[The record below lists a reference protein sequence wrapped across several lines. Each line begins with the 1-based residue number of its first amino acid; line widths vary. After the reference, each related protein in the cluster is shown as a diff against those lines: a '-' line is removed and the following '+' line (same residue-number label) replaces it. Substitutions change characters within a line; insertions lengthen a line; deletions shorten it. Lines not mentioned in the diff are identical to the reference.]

1 MLTREMINKDDATSK
16 FAEHFKTKNSIKNLL
31 KKVPNAKTISTLF
44 EDEKYGVEILG
55 YSNLE
60 EQFDI
65 VMKDVFALYTAQ
77 VTEWREEGNNRPLP
91 ARVDLLK
98 DLLSER
104 MKKAPGSEIA
114 ASLGDFMK
122 SATGKEVDKILKD
135 AGIEDTNSLYLD
147 VLTWVAARSII
158 IRATVP
164 VEKVEGEIVV
174 ENAGHTATKKEP
186 KEIVVVE
193 STKENKFDKVI
204 ELITGLDANV
214 SDDEIL
220 RVVSIIKPFIPELV
234 EEFSKKLD
242 EISAEACKKVK
253 NTRVVTMIRKELPEK
268 FTLKGIDVNKLI
280 AFVGSMDFGTGADV
294 MVRNL
299 FFIIVDT
306 LRNLDNDE
314 KLYETAK
321 FIIKMLK
328 CCDNESAFVEELL
341 MQSSRVNDIIKELS
355 ASGGTTTKTSS
366 TTEANPVVQ
375 GSKPAK
381 EESTGEYQMTADE
394 KEFAEKYASER
405 NGNYT
410 FGMGIG
416 KLAASYIRRPATA

>member
-1 MLTREMINKDDATSK
+1 MLTREMIIKDDATSK

-44 EDEKYGVEILG
+44 EDEKYGNEILG

-60 EQFDI
+60 EQFDT

-77 VTEWREEGNNRPLP
+77 VAEWREEGNNRPLP

-104 MKKAPGSEIA
+104 MKKAPGSDIA

-122 SATGKEVDKILKD
+122 STTGKEVDKILKD
-135 AGIEDTNSLYLD
+135 AGIEDTNGLYLD
-147 VLTWVAARSII
+147 LLTWVAARTII
-158 IRATVP
+158 IRATIP
-164 VEKVEGEIVV
+164 VEKVEGEIIV

-193 STKENKFDKVI
+193 PPKNEKFDKVI

-220 RVVSIIKPFIPELV
+220 RVVTIIKPFIPELV
-234 EEFSKKLD
+234 EEFSKRLD
-242 EISAEACKKVK
+242 EISVEACEKLKK
-253 NTRVVTMIRKELPEK
+253 TRVATMIRKELPEK
-268 FTLKGIDVNKLI
+268 FSIKGINVDKLI
-280 AFVGSMDFGTGADV
+280 AFIGSMNLEAGEDV

-299 FFIIVDT
+299 FFIIVDV

-314 KLYETAK
+314 KLYEAAK
-321 FIIKMLK
+321 FIIKMFK

-341 MQSSRVNDIIKELS
+341 MQSSRVNDIIKELH
-355 ASGGTTTKTSS
+355 ATGGTA
-366 TTEANPVVQ
+366 TETRAITETRPVQ
-375 GSKPAK
+375 ESKPVK
-381 EESTGEYQMTADE
+381 EESADEYQMTADE

-405 NGNYT
+405 SGNYT
-410 FGMGIG
+410 FGMGVG